1 MQYRVPLT
9 GAPPRLDV
17 VAEALQCAD
26 PAAVVDFDLV
36 VDALRIATVLDEAA
50 LLDAVHAVGVEIR
63 HGQVA
68 RLPSEC
74 CGGCGG

>member
-1 MQYRVPLT
+1 MQYRVPLM
-9 GAPPRLDV
+9 GASPRLDV
-17 VAEALQCAD
+17 VADALQCAD

-36 VDALRIATVLDEAA
+36 ADALRIATILDEAA
-50 LLDAVHAVGVEIR
+50 LLDAVHAVGIEVR
-63 HGQVA
+63 QGQVA